1 MKINW
6 IRARTEKPQ
15 ECRVN
20 VKTLQS
26 TSAWNES
33 RSLLVSWYE
42 CPGLHGKTFR
52 YSCYPVMVS
61 SQSLRVRDENI
72 SLVIFSSHDSK
83 KKNDVNVQL
92 RWRNERVSALCHRI
106 PVHPTLGQLIFI
118 WNLHPYQIDSFDF
131 GFLGF

>member
-15 ECRVN
+15 EFRVN

-42 CPGLHGKTFR
+42 RQGLHGKTFR

-83 KKNDVNVQL
+83 KKMM
-92 RWRNERVSALCHRI
+92 
-106 PVHPTLGQLIFI
+106 
-118 WNLHPYQIDSFDF
+118 
-131 GFLGF
+131 